1 MWCIDVEEGR
11 DERER
16 LDAVEGA
23 VEARRDM
30 AGEGGAGRLDVSE
43 VEDSCVED
51 RFGGDTE
58 EEDVISCDVGN
69 DVDASNAIFSGSAEI
84 ASVGV
89 IIGVLC
95 SDIVL
100 WGEVAKFE

>member
-1 MWCIDVEEGR
+1 M
-11 DERER
+11 
-16 LDAVEGA
+16 DAVEGA
-23 VEARRDM
+23 VEARREM

-58 EEDVISCDVGN
+58 EEEEEDVISCDVGD

>member
-1 MWCIDVEEGR
+1 M
-11 DERER
+11 
-16 LDAVEGA
+16 DAVEGA
-23 VEARRDM
+23 VEARREM

-58 EEDVISCDVGN
+58 EEEEDIISCDVGD